1 MVYNIKYNKEVFILK
16 LNDRIKN
23 ERLKLNMNQVELS
36 KIMNVSKQTVSNWEN
51 ANRTPD
57 VITLSKLA
65 DLFSCS
71 VDYLLGRVEDTD
83 SILCSHDIEGEK
95 IVVEVSKEVYPNG
108 ITKDELI
115 DKLKIIKQLEEMGMT
130 FPTIKN
136 E

>member
-1 MVYNIKYNKEVFILK
+1 MK
-16 LNDRIKN
+16 LNDRIRD

-71 VDYLLGRVEDTD
+71 VDYLLGRVDTTD
-83 SILCSHDIEGEK
+83 SILCTHDIDGEK
-95 IVVEVSKEVYPNG
+95 VIVEVSKEVYPNG

-115 DKLKIIKQLEEMGMT
+115 DKLKIIKQLEEIGMT
-130 FPTIKN
+130 FPTINNK
-136 E
+136 

>member
-1 MVYNIKYNKEVFILK
+1 ME
-16 LNDRIKN
+16 LNDRIKS
-23 ERLKLNMNQVELS
+23 ERLKLDINQVELS

-51 ANRTPD
+51 KNRTPD

-65 DLFSCS
+65 DLFNCS
-71 VDYLLGRVEDTD
+71 VDYLLGRVDDTD

-95 IVVEVSKEVYPNG
+95 IIVEVSKEVYPTG
-108 ITKDELI
+108 ITKNELI

>member
-1 MVYNIKYNKEVFILK
+1 MK